1 MTIQHILAATDLSD
15 EMLAR
20 SASVGDLARTLGAR
34 VTVLHV
40 VGGHEAIPHGS
51 PLAPPIEEPADP
63 KTVDAARE
71 KLHGQL
77 SPYGEG
83 LDITPV
89 VITAGDVPRA
99 ITEYARENGV
109 DLIAMATHGR
119 TGFRHMM
126 LGSVTEE
133 LTRRSKIPVLVLPR
147 KEE

>member
-1 MTIQHILAATDLSD
+1 MRIEHILAATDLSD

-40 VGGHEAIPHGS
+40 VEGHEAIPHGS

-63 KTVDAARE
+63 ESVEAARV
-71 KLHGQL
+71 KLQERL
-77 SPYGEG
+77 SAYGEG
-83 LDITPV
+83 VDITPA

-99 ITEYARENGV
+99 IIEYAKEHGA

-126 LGSVTEE
+126 LGSVTDGVV
-133 LTRRSKIPVLVLPR
+133 RRSKIPVLVVPR
-147 KEE
+147 PEE